1 VERTDPIRLPSATA
15 ALIEHDL
22 AEINAAV
29 ELVAHRVATR
39 VTLTGLVDPETVA
52 GRGLAFA
59 QLNRVR
65 FALER
70 DPEAGTVLVVVG
82 PREA

>member
-1 VERTDPIRLPSATA
+1 MDTSHPIQLPSATI

-22 AEINAAV
+22 AEITAAV

-39 VTLTGLVDPETVA
+39 VTLAGLADPETVA

-65 FALER
+65 FALQR
-70 DPEAGTVLVVVG
+70 DAEAGTVLVVVG